1 VFVLLGFEER
11 SYDYLVI
18 KPSELARRLEKLHG
32 NAKRY
37 QIYFWVTKRRRT
49 WLTRNISA
57 QDQENIAAGRYK
69 DSARDMTRCLNDWQA
84 VRRL

>member
-1 VFVLLGFEER
+1 
-11 SYDYLVI
+11 
-18 KPSELARRLEKLHG
+18 
-32 NAKRY
+32 
-37 QIYFWVTKRRRT
+37 VTKRRRT